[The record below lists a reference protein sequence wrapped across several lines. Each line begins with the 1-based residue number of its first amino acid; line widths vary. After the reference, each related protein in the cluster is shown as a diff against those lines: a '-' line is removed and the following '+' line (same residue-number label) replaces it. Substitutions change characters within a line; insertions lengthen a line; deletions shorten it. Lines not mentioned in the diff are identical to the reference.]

1 MRTIKKIASM
11 LCAVAV
17 LASSMSFSVSA
28 YEDGDREVDYY
39 DFEIIAGYNYEG
51 DPSRP
56 ITSGIE
62 KRFPDRNWV
71 VSVNS
76 VSSTKYAVHY
86 RVLRYTDP
94 CNPDNNLGY
103 TEFIATECSIKGTGN
118 SGGRY
123 IEDVCE
129 GTEIYMLAGVSSLA
143 PQGTLMYTS
152 GQWSPDA
159 PY

>member
-1 MRTIKKIASM
+1 M
-11 LCAVAV
+11 LCSVAI
-17 LASSMSFSVSA
+17 LASFMSFPVSA

-51 DPSRP
+51 DPARP
-56 ITSGIE
+56 ITDPIK
-62 KRFPDRNWV
+62 KRFPSRNWV

-76 VSSTKYAVHY
+76 VNSTKYAVNY

-94 CNPDNNLGY
+94 CNPDNKFGY
-103 TEFIATECSIKGTGN
+103 TEFIATECSVKGTGN

-123 IEDVCE
+123 IVNVCE
-129 GTEIYMLAGVSSLA
+129 GTDIYLLAGVSSLA